1 MANNFTGRQIIINA
15 TGVVG
20 PPCNFKV
27 TECWWQDIG
36 AGGQT
41 FSFTDAAGRS
51 YSWTSSTPSS
61 TGTGVPPVEIGKLD
75 WVEGPITVTS
85 IPSGNVY
92 MILGYK

>member
-1 MANNFTGRQIIINA
+1 MANNFTGRQININA

-27 TECWWQDIG
+27 TECKWQNIS
-36 AGGQT
+36 AVSQV

-51 YSWTSSTPSS
+51 FSFTSFGGAS
-61 TGTGVPPVEIGKLD
+61 GEGVFDLDIGKLD
-75 WVEGPITVTS
+75 WLEGPITITA